1 MGFLSERNS
10 TFQQV
15 KDFHLNSDVD
25 QNAISQHHTLGPLAN
40 QASPGDHIHDG
51 KTSARLKIGD
61 IQGNVELKDLVGAS
75 IVFTVLGGTDGT
87 QPTFSSAP
95 LFTGSYTRFGN
106 IVHFA
111 IDVDFDNITNFGTG
125 QYFLKLPFP
134 AARNYKFRDG
144 CLHDISSG
152 TDYAIGGHVYAE
164 SDVMELSSTDTQGNR
179 AFDVDFTHNVPVTLS
194 TADNFHIAG
203 TYEIQQ

>member
-10 TFQQV
+10 TFQEV

-25 QNAISQHHTLGPLAN
+25 QSFIAQHHTLGSLTN

-51 KTSARLKIGD
+51 STSKKLTL
-61 IQGNVELKDLVGAS
+61 GNLEGQS
-75 IVFTVLGGTDGT
+75 ITFTVVGGTLGT

-95 LFTGSYTRFGN
+95 LFTGSYTKLGN
-106 IVHFA
+106 LVHFQ
-111 IDVDFDNITNFGTG
+111 IDVDMDNITNFGTG
-125 QYFLKLPFP
+125 QYYVDLPFNASHP
-134 AARNYKFRDG
+134 YQFRDG
-144 CLHDISSG
+144 CLHDISTGRNYS
-152 TDYAIGGHVYAE
+152 ISGHVAVGQKRLY
-164 SDVMELSSTDTQGNR
+164 LFTTDSQGNR
-179 AFDVDFTHNVPVTLS
+179 AFDAAFTHNVPVTLS

>member
-1 MGFLSERNS
+1 MSFLSERNS

-51 KTSARLKIGD
+51 KTSARLKLSD
-61 IQGNVELKDLVGAS
+61 ITWDNES
-75 IVFTVLGGTDGT
+75 ITFPVLGGTDGT

-95 LFTGSYTRFGN
+95 LFTGSYTKIGN
-106 IVHFA
+106 MCFFQ
-111 IDVDFDNITNFGTG
+111 IDVDMDNITNFGTG
-125 QYFLKLPFP
+125 QYYVKLPFVSSH
-134 AARNYKFRDG
+134 NYLLSNG
-144 CLHDISSG
+144 CLHDISAN
-152 TDYAIGGHVYAE
+152 DEYAILGHVLAG
-164 SDVMELSSTDTQGNR
+164 SDTLTLLSTASNGKQVP
-179 AFDVDFTHNVPVTLS
+179 FEHNVPVTLS

>member
-1 MGFLSERNS
+1 MSFLSERNS

-25 QNAISQHHTLGPLAN
+25 QSFISQHHTLGPLTN

-51 KTSARLKIGD
+51 STSKKIQLKNLEG
-61 IQGNVELKDLVGAS
+61 QS
-75 IVFTVLGGTDGT
+75 IPFEVQGGTAGT
-87 QPTFSSAP
+87 QPTFSSDP

-106 IVHFA
+106 ICHFA
-111 IDVDFDNITNFGTG
+111 IDVDMDNITSFGTG

-152 TDYAIGGHVYAE
+152 TDYSIGGHVYAG

-179 AFDVDFTHNVPVTLS
+179 AFDVDFTHNVPVTLA
-194 TADNFHIAG
+194 TADNFHLAG

>member
-1 MGFLSERNS
+1 MSFLSERNS

-25 QNAISQHHTLGPLAN
+25 QSFIAQHHTLGPLTN

-51 KTSARLKIGD
+51 STSKKIQLKHL
-61 IQGNVELKDLVGAS
+61 ESES
-75 IVFTVLGGTDGT
+75 IDFAVLGGTDGT
-87 QPTFSSAP
+87 QPTFTGAP

-111 IDVDFDNITNFGTG
+111 IDVDFDNITSFGTG
-125 QYFLKLPFP
+125 QYYIKLPFP
-134 AARNYKFRDG
+134 AKRNYLLSDG
-144 CLHDISSG
+144 CLHDDSTG
-152 TDYAIGGHVYAE
+152 NEYAVLGHVHAG
-164 SDVMELSSTDTQGNR
+164 SDTLTLLSTATNGRQVP
-179 AFDVDFTHNVPVTLS
+179 FEHNVPVTLAV
-194 TADNFHIAG
+194 ADNFHIAG

>member
-1 MGFLSERNS
+1 MSFLSERNS

-25 QNAISQHHTLGPLAN
+25 QSFIAQHHTLGSLTN

-51 KTSARLKIGD
+51 TTSKRLKLANFEGESVD
-61 IQGNVELKDLVGAS
+61 FAVQ
-75 IVFTVLGGTDGT
+75 GGTTGT

-95 LFTGSYTRFGN
+95 LFTGSYTKIGN
-106 IVHFA
+106 ICHFQIA
-111 IDVDFDNITNFGTG
+111 VDMDNITNFGTG
-125 QYFLKLPFP
+125 EYYVDLPFNVSHP
-134 AARNYKFRDG
+134 YQFRDG
-144 CLHDISSG
+144 CLHDISTGRNYS
-152 TDYAIGGHVYAE
+152 ISGHVAVGQKRLY
-164 SDVMELSSTDTQGNR
+164 LFTTDAQGNR
-179 AFDVDFTHNVPVTLS
+179 SFDAAFTSTVPVTLS